1 MAGSLTEIA
10 SALVAGVA
18 SATLVITAILFAV
31 ALVSA
36 GGPFFLAAVLAVVAA
51 VSAIPLPVIAIV
63 LPPVHAVGSRQDEGD
78 LGARL
83 RDTRCGLNPRRLLL
97 ISASLASNA
106 SLAALAWA

>member
-36 GGPFFLAAVLAVVAA
+36 GGPFFLAAVLAVVVA
-51 VSAIPLPVIAIV
+51 VATIFLSVIPALPTVIH
-63 LPPVHAVGSRQDEGD
+63 PCSFRQDERGSRIGLLHAIFGLD
-78 LGARL
+78 N
-83 RDTRCGLNPRRLLL
+83 RDQC
-97 ISASLASNA
+97 AQAKQA
-106 SLAALAWA
+106 